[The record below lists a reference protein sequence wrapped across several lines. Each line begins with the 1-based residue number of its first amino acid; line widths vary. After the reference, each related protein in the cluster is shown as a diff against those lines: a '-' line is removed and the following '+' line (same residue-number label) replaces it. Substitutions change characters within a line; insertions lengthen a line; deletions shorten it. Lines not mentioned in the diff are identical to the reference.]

1 MHARTLLGLEEGKSD
16 ESTFFGYQLSGGRL
30 SLFFALLFTLLG
42 VMAVFGIVNF
52 IIEEIKLGREYTG
65 RVPKRRVSPSQ
76 KLRHPPID
84 LGVFL
89 PPEPPPDTAPNF
101 RNRRRD

>member
-1 MHARTLLGLEEGKSD
+1 MHARTLFGLEQGQPD
-16 ESTFFGYQLSGGRL
+16 DSTFFGYHLSGGRV
-30 SLFFALLFTLLG
+30 SLFFALFFTLLG
-42 VMAVFGIVNF
+42 VLAVFGVLNF
-52 IIEEIKLGREYTG
+52 IIEEIKLGREYRG
-65 RVPKRRVSPSQ
+65 RARKRRVPARQ